1 MQMSTLEKAIV
12 IATQAHAG
20 QVDKGGNP
28 YILHPLRIML
38 KMSTVET
45 MISAVLHDVL
55 EDTDVTVGELRNEG
69 FSEEIIAAVIALTR
83 NEDET
88 YMEFV
93 GRTKQNPIARL
104 VKLGDLEDNSDLSR
118 IPDPTEKDHERL
130 LRYKRAIK
138 ELLSI

>member
-1 MQMSTLEKAIV
+1 MSTLEKAIV

-55 EDTDVTVGELRNEG
+55 EDTDVTVEELRNEG

-83 NEDET
+83 NDDET

-118 IPDPTEKDHERL
+118 IPEPTEKDHERL

>member
-1 MQMSTLEKAIV
+1 MSTLEKAIY
-12 IATQAHAG
+12 IATQAHEG

-55 EDTDVTVGELRNEG
+55 EDTDVTVEELRNEG

-83 NEDET
+83 NDDET

-118 IPDPTEKDHERL
+118 IPEPTEKDYERL

>member
-1 MQMSTLEKAIV
+1 MSTLEKAIV

>member
-1 MQMSTLEKAIV
+1 MSTLEKAIY
-12 IATQAHAG
+12 IATQAHEG

-55 EDTDVTVGELRNEG
+55 EDTDVTVEELRNEG

-83 NEDET
+83 NDDET

-93 GRTKQNPIARL
+93 GRTKQNSIARL

-118 IPDPTEKDHERL
+118 IPEPTEKDLERL

-138 ELLSI
+138 ELLST

>member
-1 MQMSTLEKAIV
+1 MSTLEKAIV

-45 MISAVLHDVL
+45 MILAVLHDVL
-55 EDTDVTVGELRNEG
+55 EDTDVTVEELRNEG

-83 NEDET
+83 NDDET

-118 IPDPTEKDHERL
+118 IPEPTEKDYERL

>member
-1 MQMSTLEKAIV
+1 MSTLEKAIV

-83 NEDET
+83 NDDET

-118 IPDPTEKDHERL
+118 IPEPTEKDHERL

>member
-1 MQMSTLEKAIV
+1 MSTLEKAIV

-55 EDTDVTVGELRNEG
+55 EDTDVTVEELRNEG

-83 NEDET
+83 NDDET

-118 IPDPTEKDHERL
+118 IPEPTEKDYERL

-138 ELLSI
+138 ELLST

>member
-1 MQMSTLEKAIV
+1 MSTLEKAIY
-12 IATQAHAG
+12 IATQAHEG

-55 EDTDVTVGELRNEG
+55 EDTDVTVEELRNEG

-83 NEDET
+83 NDDET

-118 IPDPTEKDHERL
+118 IPEPTEKDHERL

-138 ELLSI
+138 ELLST